1 MLAVAPVMIGCGA
14 VGHWPLALV
23 DEQSRHADSAA
34 APSATVYVLVGHG
47 VQVEAVLAP
56 TAVEYVCLGHSVQ
69 LYAPAA
75 AEYDPAG
82 QETHAEEP

>member
-1 MLAVAPVMIGCGA
+1 M
-14 VGHWPLALV
+14 
-23 DEQSRHADSAA
+23 
-34 APSATVYVLVGHG
+34 ATVVAASAVLNVPTGHG